1 MTTVL
6 LATRSAHKAREVR
19 DILAAARVRAVRLV
33 SLDAAGLPWSAEEDG
48 IERWDTF
55 EENAAA
61 KARYFARKSGMPAVA
76 DDSGLEVAF
85 LNGRPGV
92 RTKRFAPLAA
102 YPGMD
107 RDDANNAHLLS
118 LMRGVP
124 APRRDAKYVCVA
136 AVFVPESSG
145 AAARPARQGGQSAG
159 PAARCFRGEAP
170 GRILPSPRGAGG
182 FGYDPLFEDGAS
194 SRSFAELDPAAK
206 NERSHRGKAFRAL
219 AAFLAKEGLD
229 RPASA

>member
-1 MTTVL
+1 VTTVV

-19 DILAAARVRAVRLV
+19 DVLAAARVRGVRLV

-48 IERWDTF
+48 VERWNTF

-61 KARYFARKSGMPAVA
+61 KARHFARKSGMPAIA

-92 RTKRFAPLAA
+92 RAKRFAPLAA
-102 YPGMD
+102 YPGMSQ
-107 RDDANNAHLLS
+107 DDANNAHLLS

-136 AVFVPESSG
+136 ALFAPATG
-145 AAARPARQGGQSAG
+145 AAASRPARQSAG
-159 PAARCFRGEAP
+159 TSARCFRGEAP

-182 FGYDPLFEDGAS
+182 FGYDPLFEDAATS
-194 SRSFAELDPAAK
+194 CSFAELDPAAK

-219 AAFLAKEGLD
+219 AAFLARAGGAGPL
-229 RPASA
+229 SV